1 MKQVAAIFTIVLCF
15 FCLTACQSENA
26 VESISI
32 DANTKEILDSL
43 GEDERKGDFLTMY
56 NILKSLDQNNQNK
69 RDKQIKQVNNI
80 AEKWNLETVNY
91 PRLLNDGP
99 NRYII
104 EYFYGLVAPTYYEK
118 SSYAR
123 NVLDINPEAM
133 EQAFM
138 KQGFRFVDTWGNESY
153 RTKRKYYMSS
163 DMKDSYFCSIQFLNK
178 DSSFESGTVVVTAPD
193 KHWSDSQYSE
203 FFNLSF
209 EKQQEFAYNSALE
222 NIQKIGNI
230 TEIPSLQVAFS
241 EEELNALDWFF
252 DQLDTEQLRQ
262 YDSLNTGETIDVNSV
277 LITARL
283 GNKEVGIRI
292 GFAMNLL
299 DITIF
304 HKDRFSSEFE
314 KNFSLLRHAFR
325 DDPIPENK
333 ISNIVIDEL
342 YNARKKS
349 NNNVIKQGRIEY
361 INNDLGITLYLPS
374 AWKDLYSVKESESG
388 VTFYNTNN
396 RDYGGLLFSIYYTDE
411 VVDLC
416 SSSKNVSKRSPKR
429 LAPWST

>member
-1 MKQVAAIFTIVLCF
+1 MK
-15 FCLTACQSENA
+15 
-26 VESISI
+26 
-32 DANTKEILDSL
+32 
-43 GEDERKGDFLTMY
+43 
-56 NILKSLDQNNQNK
+56 
-69 RDKQIKQVNNI
+69 
-80 AEKWNLETVNY
+80 
-91 PRLLNDGP
+91 
-99 NRYII
+99 
-104 EYFYGLVAPTYYEK
+104 
-118 SSYAR
+118 
-123 NVLDINPEAM
+123 
-133 EQAFM
+133 
-138 KQGFRFVDTWGNESY
+138 
-153 RTKRKYYMSS
+153 
-163 DMKDSYFCSIQFLNK
+163 
-178 DSSFESGTVVVTAPD
+178 
-193 KHWSDSQYSE
+193 
-203 FFNLSF
+203 
-209 EKQQEFAYNSALE
+209 KQQEFAYNSALK

-361 INNDLGITLYLPS
+361 INNDLGITDLSPIKWTHLSANNYLYRIISWALPTPALVGGQPAMLTCRAINRVS
-374 AWKDLYSVKESESG
+374 RCEPSRVKLCPALPALDCHRQLRTDFLE
-388 VTFYNTNN
+388 NN
-396 RDYGGLLFSIYYTDE
+396 
-411 VVDLC
+411 V
-416 SSSKNVSKRSPKR
+416 
-429 LAPWST
+429 A

>member
-1 MKQVAAIFTIVLCF
+1 MK
-15 FCLTACQSENA
+15 
-26 VESISI
+26 
-32 DANTKEILDSL
+32 
-43 GEDERKGDFLTMY
+43 
-56 NILKSLDQNNQNK
+56 
-69 RDKQIKQVNNI
+69 
-80 AEKWNLETVNY
+80 
-91 PRLLNDGP
+91 
-99 NRYII
+99 
-104 EYFYGLVAPTYYEK
+104 
-118 SSYAR
+118 
-123 NVLDINPEAM
+123 
-133 EQAFM
+133 
-138 KQGFRFVDTWGNESY
+138 
-153 RTKRKYYMSS
+153 
-163 DMKDSYFCSIQFLNK
+163 
-178 DSSFESGTVVVTAPD
+178 
-193 KHWSDSQYSE
+193 
-203 FFNLSF
+203 
-209 EKQQEFAYNSALE
+209 KQQEFAYNSALK

-241 EEELNALDWFF
+241 EEELNVLDWFF

-374 AWKDLYSVKESESG
+374 AWKDLYSVKEGEYG

-396 RDYGGLLFSIYYTDE
+396 RDYGGLLFSVYYTDE
-411 VVDLC
+411 VVDRPETVLIGEFNGKYLWL
-416 SSSKNVSKRSPKR
+416 SRPSDVQFSDANDELMKEYQLMYEGVEEIKNSI
-429 LAPWST
+429 TINN